1 MNEEGNANIEDL
13 IEVVDVEE
21 QDDDGNEISNTPFI
35 NPSQGD
41 LLPSGIISARFV
53 TLYHK
58 ESCYNWCSLCY
69 SSFKTQEKLK
79 THVKDVHS
87 DK

>member
-21 QDDDGNEISNTPFI
+21 QDDDGNEISNTTFI

-41 LLPSGIISARFV
+41 LLPSGIIFKCQICDFV
-53 TLYHK
+53 SQRIML
-58 ESCYNWCSLCY
+58 
-69 SSFKTQEKLK
+69 
-79 THVKDVHS
+79 
-87 DK
+87 